1 MGREWEPESGNSQS
15 GKEQKD
21 SAASGRLKKLALM
34 LLVSA
39 IVVAGSILLPLRL
52 FEAGDRKKMSAIF
65 YSEDREEATLEHR
78 AISMPDKLSLLAPN
92 RPWVQYIALLKGSRF
107 TWEEAVGQAKAEF
120 ALLETEGILP
130 ALGEKQELTDQEPES
145 YGYDAGQPT
154 ACLAVDAQNP
164 STSLIV
170 WSGLFYTEKG
180 YLLWYLL
187 DDETG
192 KILGFRYG
200 SQESYGD
207 FASSSQGGRS
217 SYQEYRNDLQNQ
229 EFRKKVE
236 KFGAYL
242 GMKLETMEDT
252 GQKDFVPDQYGYS
265 RETERR
271 KGAFLAIFSG
281 EDGRQ
286 VELNALWSPFA
297 MAFGTETLYDRSWLF
312 FQ

>member
-1 MGREWEPESGNSQS
+1 MRQKWKIEPKGVRAGNAPR
-15 GKEQKD
+15 GKAE
-21 SAASGRLKKLALM
+21 SGRLKKLALM

-65 YSEDREEATLEHR
+65 YSEGREEATLEHR

-120 ALLETEGILP
+120 ALLETEEILP
-130 ALGEKQELTDQEPES
+130 ALGEKRELTDQELES
-145 YGYDAGQPT
+145 YGYDGGQPA

-200 SQESYGD
+200 SQESYGA
-207 FASSSQGGRS
+207 FASGSQGGRS

-229 EFRKKVE
+229 EFWKKVE

-265 RETERR
+265 REMERR
-271 KGAFLAIFSG
+271 KGDFLAIFSG

-286 VELNALWSPFA
+286 VELSVVWSPFA
-297 MAFGTETLYDRSWLF
+297 MAFGTGTLYDRSWPF